1 MAEIHGGRVVA
12 RALKAENVAYIFTLC
27 GGHVMPIYDGCV
39 DEGIRVIDVRH
50 EQTAA
55 HAADGWARV
64 TGQPGVAVV
73 TAGPGVTDAVTG
85 VASAHRANVPM
96 ILIGGQGPRPFADMG
111 SLQDMNHVELMRPIT
126 KWSVSVPE
134 GRRLAEYVAM
144 AFRIATSGLPGPV
157 FLEMPIDQLFQT
169 YDESRILF
177 PTKYRT
183 EAGIAGDPRYVER
196 AFELL
201 RSAQRPVILVGSQL
215 RWSKRREAYPRFVET
230 FGIPVYVNGLG
241 RGSLPPEHPYFFS
254 QTRKDALRQ
263 ADVVLIF
270 GTPLDFRLGYG
281 RETHFNPAAKV
292 IQVDLD
298 GAEIGRNRPIEVG
311 IVGDTGLV
319 MEQLTELAEAEGY
332 DKSLIKPW
340 LDEIRKRETEKW
352 DRMRPELESDAVPI
366 NPLRACKEIADAVG
380 RNVIAIGDGG
390 DFVATAASILRIY
403 EQGHWLDPGPLGT
416 LGVGPGYAMAAKLAK
431 PNHPVVIIYGDGSF
445 GLNAMEFDTA
455 VRHNLPFVCV
465 INNDC
470 AWGMIKHGQE
480 ICYGNDRVCGS
491 ELGTV
496 HYEKMAE
503 ALGGYGEFVEK
514 DEDIVPAVKRA
525 LESGKPACINV
536 ITDPCVISP
545 ATLQFVEG
553 FKME

>member
-12 RALKAENVAYIFTLC
+12 KALKAENVPYIFTLC

-64 TGQPGVAVV
+64 TGRPGVAVV

-157 FLEMPIDQLFQT
+157 FLEMPIDQLFQS
-169 YDESRILF
+169 YDVDRIVF
-177 PTKYRT
+177 PSKYRT
-183 EAGIAGDPRYVER
+183 EAGIAGDPRYIER
-196 AFELL
+196 AFELI
-201 RSAQRPVILVGSQL
+201 RSAQKPVMLVGSQL
-215 RWSKRREAYPRFVET
+215 RWSKRREAYLKFVDT

-241 RGSLPPEHPYFFS
+241 RGSLPPDHPYFFS

-311 IVGDTGLV
+311 IVGDTGIV
-319 MEQLTELAEAEGY
+319 MEQLTELAEAERY
-332 DKSLIKPW
+332 DKTLFKPW
-340 LDEIRKRETEKW
+340 VDEMRKRESEKW
-352 DRMRPELESDAVPI
+352 ERMRPELESDAVPI

-380 RNVIAIGDGG
+380 KDVIAIGDGG

-431 PNHPVVIIYGDGSF
+431 PDHPVVIIYGDGSF
-445 GLNAMEFDTA
+445 GLHAMEFEA
-455 VRHNLPFVCV
+455 MVRQKIPVV
-465 INNDC
+465 GI
-470 AWGMIKHGQE
+470 I
-480 ICYGNDRVCGS
+480 GNDAAWQQIRRGQVQLYGMDRAVATALDYTRYDRV
-491 ELGTV
+491 V
-496 HYEKMAE
+496 E
-503 ALGGYGEFVEK
+503 ALGGHGEYCERP
-514 DEDIVPAVKRA
+514 EEIRPAIERA
-525 LESGKPACINV
+525 LASGKPAVVNIK
-536 ITDPCVISP
+536 IGSSEFRKDAISI
-545 ATLQFVEG
+545 
-553 FKME
+553 